1 MPSCRLILRSEPWKI
16 FIYLETINNPPFLPK
31 SNGLFIKLSE
41 FENANEIV
49 VPELLFI
56 AEGENVPFKFGA
68 VP

>member
-1 MPSCRLILRSEPWKI
+1 
-16 FIYLETINNPPFLPK
+16 LPK

-49 VPELLFI
+49 VPVLLFI
-56 AEGENVPFKFGA
+56 AVGSNKSVKIGA